1 MNQEDQ
7 IKKNQII
14 EQIIDN
20 ILKENNITR
29 ESINLIDEVNARR
42 FKTLLI
48 QKAIDR
54 YNSQA

>member
-1 MNQEDQ
+1 MNKEDQ

-42 FKTLLI
+42 FKTMLI

-54 YNSQA
+54 YDSQA